1 MDSYRNYLENLIVH
15 DIQGLVINGTTGESP
30 AVSWEEVVE
39 LVQSTKVSLIGKK
52 NHLPLIIGT
61 GTNHTLSTVKRTEMA
76 GKIGAD
82 AVLSATPYFS
92 RPSQEGILEHFRRAT
107 QVGVPVIVYEVPSR
121 TGIRLTTDM
130 VRRILDLKGIIGLK
144 DSSGG
149 IGLISELAVS
159 ILNLFFVVRTFIF
172 TRC

>member
-61 GTNHTLSTVKRTEMA
+61 GTNHTLSTSKTDRNG
-76 GKIGAD
+76 GK
-82 AVLSATPYFS
+82 
-92 RPSQEGILEHFRRAT
+92 
-107 QVGVPVIVYEVPSR
+107 
-121 TGIRLTTDM
+121 
-130 VRRILDLKGIIGLK
+130 
-144 DSSGG
+144 
-149 IGLISELAVS
+149 
-159 ILNLFFVVRTFIF
+159 N
-172 TRC
+172 RC